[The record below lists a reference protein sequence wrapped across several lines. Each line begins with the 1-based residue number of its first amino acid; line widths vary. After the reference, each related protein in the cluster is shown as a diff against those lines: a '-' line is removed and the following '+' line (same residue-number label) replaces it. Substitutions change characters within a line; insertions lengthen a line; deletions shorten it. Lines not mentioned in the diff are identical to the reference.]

1 MRLRPPRPD
10 DAEAILAVLVARDIA
25 DIGRPDYTLDD
36 VTGDWQMP
44 DADVARDFVAAEDGG
59 ALVGYAFVDRRGATV
74 AVHPDH
80 EGRGIGTA
88 LREASERRMA
98 ERGQP
103 LVQTV
108 ITANAAAIEHLSA
121 AGYRRRSVY
130 QRMRAPLDAIPA
142 APAGAAVRRFDPD
155 AEGPVV
161 HALLEAALGEIE
173 GSVPDPLEDWR
184 MWLQRHSP
192 PQYLLAL
199 EDEGRLAG
207 AAVGANWEEGMAYV
221 AELGTAP
228 WARGR
233 GHGRTLLLAM
243 ADAFR
248 AEGMQTMELSVHAAN
263 APALGLYEGIG
274 MQPDFRAE
282 RWERPG

>member
-1 MRLRPPRPD
+1 MRLRPPDPA
-10 DAEAILAVLVARDIA
+10 DAEDIFAVLAARDIA

-36 VTGDWQMP
+36 VRGDWEMP
-44 DADVARDFVAAEDGG
+44 DADLARDFIVAEEDG
-59 ALVGYAFVDRRGATV
+59 AIVGYAFVDRRGAIV

-88 LREASERRMA
+88 LREASEARMA

-103 LVQTV
+103 LLQALM
-108 ITANAAAIEHLSA
+108 TANTGGIAHLRA

-130 QRMRAPLDAIPA
+130 QRMRASLESVPDVPPDAR
-142 APAGAAVRRFDPD
+142 VRRFDPEV
-155 AEGPVV
+155 EGPAV
-161 HALLEAALGEIE
+161 HALLEGALGEIE
-173 GSVPDPLEDWR
+173 GSVPDPFEDWLKYIER
-184 MWLQRHSP
+184 YAR
-192 PQYLLAL
+192 PQYLLAV
-199 EDEGRLAG
+199 EDEGTLA
-207 AAVGANWEEGMAYV
+207 AAVFGASWEEGMGYV

-233 GHGRTLLLAM
+233 GHGRTLLLAV

-248 AEGMQTMELSVHAAN
+248 ADGLKTMELSVHAAN

-274 MQPDFRAE
+274 MTPDFRAE
-282 RWERPG
+282 RWERA